1 MIWFDAS
8 HRPKVDQSYARW
20 EIAMQNELA
29 HMNKNNVKTFQ

>member
-8 HRPKVDQSYARW
+8 HRDKVDQSYVRR

-29 HMNKNNVKTFQ
+29 I